1 MINKWRLFLMGILYI
16 SVIMMAVQVVMNRF
30 QARGLYSE
38 LQNLE
43 NKNDALVAQWSR
55 LKLEE
60 GTLLNHVVVET
71 RARQELNMRL
81 PSFGMIQV
89 IIE

>member
-1 MINKWRLFLMGILYI
+1 MNKWRLFLMGILYI

>member
-1 MINKWRLFLMGILYI
+1 MGILYI
-16 SVIMMAVQVVMNRF
+16 MVIAFAVQIVMNRF
-30 QARGLYSE
+30 QARGLYSD
-38 LQNLE
+38 LQHIK

-60 GTLLNHVVVET
+60 GTLLNQVVVET

-81 PSFGMIQV
+81 PNFGMIKV
-89 IIE
+89 IRE